1 MTAGHIST
9 EALSAYLDGETAPDE
24 ARRLSSHL
32 DACDSCRR
40 RFESVRRLV
49 GGLRR
54 LAPAEPPASLA
65 ASLRGRLAAEAGAAA
80 VAGSGSHP
88 PGDPGPPSPVSLLGI
103 GPVLSLGLRRLRAL
117 ASWIWWRDLP
127 PMRSRSG
134 GLRLLSPAGLAGLA
148 LLGAVLLLENGS
160 GAGMASFYP
169 EAPRTGPEFLVS
181 EAFGDAS
188 VVLPQTTSE
197 VAGRVFVW
205 SDDDVWV
212 QRGID
217 ASEARQPRAV
227 PARSAAGRELLA
239 KLSDLDVLLDGGSRV
254 VLRYNFETLELWN
267 GS

>member
-1 MTAGHIST
+1 MTAGHISS
-9 EALSAYLDGETAPDE
+9 ESLSAYLDGETAPDE
-24 ARRLSSHL
+24 ARRLASHL
-32 DACDSCRR
+32 AACEACRS

-54 LAPAEPPASLA
+54 LTPAAPPAELAARVRGRIAAEGAAGEAAGARPRRLPAPA
-65 ASLRGRLAAEAGAAA
+65 R
-80 VAGSGSHP
+80 
-88 PGDPGPPSPVSLLGI
+88 
-103 GPVLSLGLRRLRAL
+103 L

-127 PMRSRSG
+127 PLRGRSG
-134 GLRLLSPAGLAGLA
+134 ALRVLSPAGAAALA

-160 GAGMASFYP
+160 GSGAASFYP
-169 EAPRTGPEFLVS
+169 EMPRARPEFLVS
-181 EAFGDAS
+181 EAFGEAPA
-188 VVLPQTTSE
+188 VLPQTTSQ

-205 SDDDVWV
+205 SDDGWV

-239 KLSDLDVLLDGGSRV
+239 KLADLDVLLEDGSRV
-254 VLRYNFETLELWN
+254 VLRYNYETVELQN